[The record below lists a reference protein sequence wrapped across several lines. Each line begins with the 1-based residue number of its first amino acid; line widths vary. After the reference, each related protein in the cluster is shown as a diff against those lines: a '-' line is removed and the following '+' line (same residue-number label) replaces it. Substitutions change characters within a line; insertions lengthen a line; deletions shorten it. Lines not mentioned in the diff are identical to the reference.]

1 MGYNELIEK
10 KNSLLNAL
18 SSRKA
23 DIDFSSREYSS
34 IENELNGL
42 DDDLQKMLSKA
53 ESESLNNEIEK
64 ATADFYKE
72 LDELNGNKE
81 ILLANKQKWLDAI
94 QYEVYAS
101 KLKDNLSVDSCLNQ
115 YKEMYDA
122 LESKQGARLTKLLFS
137 KIESDSFSVGSL
149 DDIENLFDEISWKIE
164 MLTKNIDILNK
175 VEDYVFA
182 LSVDFNDPKQLLMTV
197 AVAVVLIG
205 LVLYSTP
212 VMVILMAAFVCYKV
226 WSCYFISNC
235 IAMVNSIASN
245 LESIKNSIEE
255 GIKAKMEED
264 RTTIEVKFSA
274 KLSTVESR
282 IEEINLLKDRKV
294 DEVKESFVYDP
305 TKLKE
310 SYRVKQS
317 SLKDKL
323 ANIKNQVENFKK
335 DCVKIEQEIK
345 NVDEQIIE
353 LSKNVFN
360 NYYGLS
366 KEKSVFFPNEI
377 LLDIVDNEPKI
388 YKVPRN
394 SSVIIFKD
402 ETEMF
407 KFVELLSSLVYSN
420 VKCSSFKIHYY
431 DTKYMGNKSLKFIG
445 LDNFNVMAEQK
456 PFESLITE
464 LLSEMK
470 KRVRMLMDKDIDDYN
485 KEVLKEGSVPLSYDL
500 VFDFSIENKNLTDY
514 YKQLIVN
521 SASTGIFIY
530 KLITQN
536 NIDFTGKGTFWEFLD
551 LYDECYTISEH
562 NLIKRDKSFFRQR
575 IKK

>member
-115 YKEMYDA
+115 YREMYDA

-149 DDIENLFDEISWKIE
+149 DDIECLFDEISWKIE

-182 LSVDFNDPKQLLMTV
+182 LSVDFDDPKQLLMTV

-212 VMVILMAAFVCYKV
+212 VLVILMVAFVCYKV

-456 PFESLITE
+456 PFEGLITE

-521 SASTGIFIY
+521 SASAGIFIY

>member
-1 MGYNELIEK
+1 MGYNELVEK
-10 KNSLLNAL
+10 KNSLLNLL

-23 DIDFSSREYSS
+23 DIDFSNREYSN
-34 IENELNGL
+34 IEHELNGL
-42 DDDLQKMLSKA
+42 DNELKKMLAKA
-53 ESESLNNEIEK
+53 ESESLNKDIEK
-64 ATADFYKE
+64 STAEFYKE
-72 LDELNGNKE
+72 LEELNDNKE
-81 ILLANKQKWLDAI
+81 TLLANKQKRLDSI

-101 KLKDNLSVDSCLNQ
+101 KLKDNLSVDSCLDKC
-115 YKEMYDA
+115 KEIYNM
-122 LESKQGARLTKLLFS
+122 LETKQGERLNTLLFS
-137 KIESDSFSVGSL
+137 KIESSAFSVGSL
-149 DDIENLFDEISWKIE
+149 NDIENLFADIDWKVG
-164 MLTKNIDILNK
+164 MLTKNLNLLSK
-175 VEDYVFA
+175 LEDYVFS
-182 LSVDFNDPKQLLMTV
+182 LSVDFNDPKQLLMTIVV
-197 AVAVVLIG
+197 AVCLIG
-205 LVLYSTP
+205 LLLYSAP
-212 VMVILMAAFVCYKV
+212 ILVILMVAFVCYNV
-226 WSCYFISNC
+226 WSCYFICNC
-235 IAMVNSIASN
+235 IAMVNSISSN
-245 LESIKNSIEE
+245 LESIKSSIEE
-255 GIKAKMEED
+255 GINAKMEED
-264 RTTIEVKFSA
+264 RTTIDVRFSA
-274 KLSTVESR
+274 KLSAIESK
-282 IEEINLLKDRKV
+282 IDEITLLKDRKV
-294 DEVKESFVYDP
+294 DEVKEGFVYDP

-310 SYRVKQS
+310 SYKVKQS

-407 KFVELLSSLVYSN
+407 KFVELFNSLLYSN

-431 DTKYMGNKSLKFIG
+431 DMKYMGNKSLKFIG

-456 PFESLITE
+456 PFEGLISE

-470 KRVRMLMDKDIDDYN
+470 KRVKILIDKDIDDYN

-500 VFDFSIENKNLTDY
+500 VFDFSIDNKNLTDH

-521 SASTGIFIY
+521 SSSTGIFIY

-536 NIDFTGKGTFWEFLD
+536 NIDFTGKGSFWEFLD

-562 NLIKRDKSFFRQR
+562 NLIKRDKSFFKQR

>member
-137 KIESDSFSVGSL
+137 KIESNSFSVGSL
-149 DDIENLFDEISWKIE
+149 DDIECLFDEISWKIE

-182 LSVDFNDPKQLLMTV
+182 LSVDFDDPKQLLMTV
-197 AVAVVLIG
+197 AVAAVLIG

-212 VMVILMAAFVCYKV
+212 VLVILMVAFVCYKV

-294 DEVKESFVYDP
+294 DEVKESFVYDH

-407 KFVELLSSLVYSN
+407 KFVELLNSLLYSN

-431 DTKYMGNKSLKFIG
+431 DTKYMGNKSLKFMG
-445 LDNFNVMAEQK
+445 LDNFNIMAEQK
-456 PFESLITE
+456 PFEGLITE

-470 KRVRMLMDKDIDDYN
+470 KRVKILMDKDIDDYN
-485 KEVLKEGSVPLSYDL
+485 KEVLKEGSVTLSYDL